1 MILIKILEMIPR
13 GETTY
18 SWKSITIN
26 TSYSLFKNT
35 HSNNAFQKK
44 NLQIQISGGKKGDF
58 GVVSDCVSLL
68 FLLAS

>member
-26 TSYSLFKNT
+26 TSYLFKNT
-35 HSNNAFQKK
+35 RSNNAFPPKFT
-44 NLQIQISGGKKGDF
+44 NPNIWGKKGRF
-58 GVVSDCVSLL
+58 WGCV
-68 FLLAS
+68 